1 MKAIEIKAITNSD
14 GSISL
19 EPTGLKGGI
28 SVRVLIL
35 SEEEELDEKNY
46 LKFISKNPSLEF
58 LNEPEQNVYTIKD
71 GKLFKK

>member
-1 MKAIEIKAITNSD
+1 MKAIEIKAVTNSD
-14 GSISL
+14 GSIFL

-46 LKFISKNPSLEF
+46 LKFISNNPSLEF
-58 LNEPEQNVYTIKD
+58 LNEPEENVYTIKD
-71 GKLFKK
+71 GKPFEN